1 MAGTLHFLRR
11 GEDNLG
17 GTVDRPSRSGALA
30 RMAENGTYLLRGV
43 SPSVQRTAHARAVRE
58 VTTLR
63 RVLLQGLHEY
73 AAATWTPQAGVR
85 VAESSPTASV
95 ATFVQIC
102 ASGNGVFG
110 LDEGGN
116 VHQYNVTVKSWE
128 PLVPSAL
135 GPGG

>member
-11 GEDNLG
+11 GEDSLG
-17 GTVDRPSRSGALA
+17 ETVDRPPRSRALA

-63 RVLLQGLHEY
+63 SVLLQGLHEY
-73 AAATWTPQAGVR
+73 AAATWTPPADVR
-85 VAESSPTASV
+85 VAESSRV

-110 LDEGGN
+110 LDQSGN